1 MKKYFRVVALI
12 LAFNL
17 AFFCSIKSEA
27 STTKS
32 SDAATQEKEQLEEEL
47 DNATSESDDLKSGL
61 KDTQNAIN
69 NLSDKKNQIKNY
81 VEKLDEQL
89 NDITNK
95 IEKLSGQMDDKQL
108 EIEET
113 TKELQQAEDDVE
125 NQYEAMKKRIKFTY
139 ENGNTAYIE
148 LILESK
154 SFAQF
159 LNRAEYV
166 TKMATYDRDMLNK
179 FEETKQYVASTKET
193 LEQEK
198 VELESL
204 KADAEDKQ
212 TQVAGLIDTKS
223 AQIEKYESDI
233 STAKDLEDEY
243 EDDIKAQNEV
253 ISALETSVAA
263 KKAEIKKLQEAEAAA
278 ASSNTNKSASVN
290 ITTTYD
296 GGTFTWP
303 CPSSSTISSEYGN
316 RLHPVLNV
324 LKFHNGLDI
333 AASTGSS
340 IVAAYKGT
348 VVGAGYNSSMGNYV
362 MIDHGDG
369 LYTIYMHASA
379 LYVSTGQNV
388 AKGDKIAAVG
398 STGRST
404 GPHLHFGVRLKGSY
418 VNPHNYVG

>member
-1 MKKYFRVVALI
+1 MKKYFRLVALI

-69 NLSDKKNQIKNY
+69 NLSNKKNQIENY
-81 VEKLDEQL
+81 VEKLDGQL

-95 IEKLSGQMDDKQL
+95 IEELSGQMDDKQL

-212 TQVAGLIDTKS
+212 TQVANLIDTKS
-223 AQIEKYESDI
+223 VQIAKYESDI
-233 STAKDLEDEY
+233 SSAKDLEDEY

-253 ISALETSVAA
+253 ITTLEASVAA

-278 ASSNTNKSASVN
+278 ASKAANVN

-303 CPSSSTISSEYGN
+303 CPANTTISSEYGN

-324 LKFHNGLDI
+324 VKFHNGIDI
-333 AASTGSS
+333 SASTGSS

-388 AKGDKIAAVG
+388 AKGDTIAAVG

-404 GPHLHFGVRLKGSY
+404 GPHLHFGVRLNGSY
-418 VNPHNYVG
+418 VNPHSYVG